1 MSLTGVE
8 VPHGTI
14 ENIKKYIKPNMVLVV
29 ISDDEGKVR
38 VAKVDHPS
46 IPTDQPFLKITAGS
60 SPDTAQAQ
68 GGCWKLIN
76 GQLVWVNPCV

>member
-8 VPHGTI
+8 LPDDTLN
-14 ENIKKYIKPNMVLVV
+14 NIGLNMVLVV
-29 ISDDEGKVR
+29 ISDEEGKVR

>member
-8 VPHGTI
+8 VPDDTLN
-14 ENIKKYIKPNMVLVV
+14 NIGLNMVLVV
-29 ISDDEGKVR
+29 ISDEEGKVR

-76 GQLVWVNPCV
+76 GQLVWFNPCV

>member
-8 VPHGTI
+8 LPHGTI

-76 GQLVWVNPCV
+76 GQLVWVNPCL

>member
-76 GQLVWVNPCV
+76 GQLVWFNPCV